1 MKIGI
6 IREDK
11 IPVDKRTPLTPKQC
25 LYVNE
30 KFSELTIYVQE
41 SSHRCFTDSEYLDLN
56 IKVVK
61 NLDHCDIIIGIKEI
75 KINNIIHGM
84 SYIFFSHTIKKQE
97 YNKKL
102 LKSLLS
108 SNNTLYDYEVMKNNG
123 KRLIGFGKYAGIV
136 GAYNSFRA
144 YGLKTKKFN
153 INKASTFNSKEEIFT
168 ILNNIQLSNEKI
180 LITGVGNVS
189 KGIVEVLQNMSM
201 RKVDP
206 NEIITQIY
214 NEPVYA
220 QIDCLDYY
228 KRIDN
233 SN

>member
-108 SNNTLYDYEVMKNNG
+108 SNNTL
-123 KRLIGFGKYAGIV
+123 
-136 GAYNSFRA
+136 
-144 YGLKTKKFN
+144 
-153 INKASTFNSKEEIFT
+153 
-168 ILNNIQLSNEKI
+168 
-180 LITGVGNVS
+180 
-189 KGIVEVLQNMSM
+189 
-201 RKVDP
+201 
-206 NEIITQIY
+206 
-214 NEPVYA
+214 
-220 QIDCLDYY
+220 
-228 KRIDN
+228 
-233 SN
+233 